1 MPESASTVQQH
12 PDYLI
17 LMIDN
22 GAGRGEK
29 GVMYFDMS
37 KLEGDGIKEFL
48 GKSKGM
54 FCALYKHAVK

>member
-1 MPESASTVQQH
+1 MPESASTVKQH

-48 GKSKGM
+48 GKSKGI
-54 FCALYKHAVK
+54 